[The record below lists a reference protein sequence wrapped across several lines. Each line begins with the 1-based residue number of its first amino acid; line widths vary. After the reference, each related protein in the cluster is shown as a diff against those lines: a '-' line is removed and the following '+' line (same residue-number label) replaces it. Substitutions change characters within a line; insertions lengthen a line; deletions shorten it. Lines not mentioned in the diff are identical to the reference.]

1 MLDGLP
7 TQGASYENTE
17 HLFGIC
23 RANYRLVDMEEAK
36 RLLGTVDTVAL
47 DFETTALHPRDGD
60 IRLTSLCCDQFN
72 VLIDHYLSGSFE
84 QLLPYL
90 RGKRIWVYN
99 AKFETL
105 WVDWF
110 CDGWAYDDLLEICDV
125 DFLAKAKLGG
135 YPSSLAKMVTRDLK
149 CYMKKD
155 QQVSDWSR
163 TTLLQEQL
171 DYAAFDSFVTWEL
184 YKHWDEQLTDDQFDA
199 ALFVFNDSVRG
210 TIECEQTG
218 LELDIEHHEDTVALW
233 RKKQRTFERYLR
245 KFTPEDTI
253 KNLRSD
259 KQIGDYLETVLDG
272 AALASWPRTDKKK
285 QMQFE
290 SKYLRAVSRQFSYP
304 FSRWLAALA
313 GFKYYNKYLSTYGDN
328 LINSA
333 VMAGK
338 IYSRFNI
345 GQAATGRYSSS
356 SHNLQNI
363 PRKPVVRTAF
373 CTLNEGKFQMC
384 LADYKGIEI
393 RVLAEITGDE
403 QLKHD
408 VIYGDVH
415 AASCAQIFG
424 HDYEYV
430 REVLA
435 SEGRGR
441 YANIYSIIK
450 EQRSKAKGFTFQLL
464 YGAGPGAL
472 SDVLRCSFDE
482 AVEAIEKWAERYP
495 AAYKYR
501 NVMYDHMM
509 LNDGFLPIHDGRTVY
524 VFKDERTIPVAANYG
539 IQGAA
544 ASVMYRAVYHTH
556 RNYYDA
562 DLPAWLAATVHDEML
577 SYAEKACAEEA
588 MELQIEG
595 MTAAWLDIFPD
606 SNTDN
611 LTDWAIGTSWAAKP

>member
-1 MLDGLP
+1 
-7 TQGASYENTE
+7 
-17 HLFGIC
+17 
-23 RANYRLVDMEEAK
+23 VDIGEAK
-36 RLLGTVDTVAL
+36 RLLEGVDEVAL
-47 DFETTALHPRDGD
+47 DFETTALHPRHGE
-60 IRLTSLCCDQFN
+60 IRLTSLCCDDFN
-72 VLIDHYLSGSFE
+72 VIIDHFISGPFTN
-84 QLLPYL
+84 LLPSL
-90 RGKRIWVYN
+90 RGKRLWVYN
-99 AKFETL
+99 AKFETV
-105 WVDWF
+105 WIDWF
-110 CDGWAYDDLLEICDV
+110 CKDWAYDDLLDICDV

-135 YPSSLAKMVTRDLK
+135 YPSSLAKMATRDLK
-149 CYMKKD
+149 CYMKKE
-155 QQVSDWSR
+155 QQSSDWVR
-163 TTLLQEQL
+163 PELLKEQL
-171 DYAAFDSFVTWEL
+171 DYAAFDSFVTWLLYLKWDREL
-184 YKHWDEQLTDDQFDA
+184 TDEQFNA

-210 TIECEQTG
+210 TVECEQTG
-218 LELDIEHHEDTVALW
+218 LELDIEYHEDTVALW
-233 RKKQRTFERYLR
+233 RRKQATFERYLR
-245 KFTPEDTI
+245 KFTQEDQI

-259 KQIGDYLETVLDG
+259 KQIGDYLETILDPK
-272 AALASWPRTDKKK
+272 ALVSWPRAEKKK

-290 SKYLRAVSRQFSYP
+290 SKYLRSVSRQFPYP

-313 GFKYYNKYLSTYGDN
+313 GYKYYNKYLSTYGDN
-328 LINSA
+328 LLNSA
-333 VMAGK
+333 VLSGK
-338 IYSRFNI
+338 IHSRFNI

-363 PRKPVVRTAF
+363 PRKSVVRKAF
-373 CTLNEGKFQMC
+373 CTLNEGKFKMC

-403 QLKHD
+403 QLRHD

-415 AASCAQIFG
+415 AASCAQIYG

-464 YGAGPGAL
+464 YGAGAGAL
-472 SDVLRCSFDE
+472 SDVLRCSFEE
-482 AVEAIEKWAERYP
+482 AVEAIEKWAERYS

-509 LNDGFLPIHDGRTVY
+509 LNDGFLPIYDGRTVY

-544 ASVMYRAVYHTH
+544 ASVMYRSVYHTH
-556 RNYYDA
+556 RNFYEQDI
-562 DLPAWLAATVHDEML
+562 PAWLAATVHDEML
-577 SYAEKACAEEA
+577 SYAETNAAEEA
-588 MELQIEG
+588 MEAQIDG
-595 MTAAWLDIFPD
+595 MISAWLDIFPN

-611 LTDWAIGTSWAAKP
+611 LTDWAIGNSWAAKP